1 MGPTTNGPP
10 TDGPATNGPS
20 IWLRRAAVLPI
31 RLYQWT
37 LSPLLPRSCRFAPSC
52 SEYAAEAILTHG
64 PLTGMRLALHRLAR
78 CHPWGG
84 HGYDPVPPA
93 PQRAP
98 LARAHLTGSHL
109 AQAGRDAICR
119 GPCEAP
125 SSGTRL
131 ARPGTR

>member
-1 MGPTTNGPP
+1 MTG
-10 TDGPATNGPS
+10 AA
-20 IWLRRAAVLPI
+20 IWIRRAAVLPI

-64 PLTGMRLALHRLAR
+64 PFTGGRLALARLAR

-93 PQRAP
+93 P
-98 LARAHLTGSHL
+98 L
-109 AQAGRDAICR
+109 AQPDRDAISR
-119 GPCEAP
+119 AP
-125 SSGTRL
+125 MVRPRTR
-131 ARPGTR
+131 

>member
-1 MGPTTNGPP
+1 MTG
-10 TDGPATNGPS
+10 AA

-52 SEYAAEAILTHG
+52 SEYAAEAILSHG
-64 PLTGMRLALHRLAR
+64 PFTGVRLALARLAR

-93 PQRAP
+93 P
-98 LARAHLTGSHL
+98 L
-109 AQAGRDAICR
+109 AQPDRDAISR
-119 GPCEAP
+119 AP
-125 SSGTRL
+125 M
-131 ARPGTR
+131 ARPRTR